1 MGSPVS
7 GSAVLVVN
15 MASRYGADGF
25 EFICRELIGRG
36 IDLVAAYPVRKPHQM
51 VKVVEHEIAAGR
63 RLIILG
69 GGDGTVTMVS
79 HCFIGKDAVMGLLP
93 LGTGNS
99 FARGLGLPL
108 NFGAAADTLVHGKVA
123 AVDLGI
129 VNGHAF
135 ANFTTLGLTTV
146 VARTTRPLLKRILGP
161 ISYVLTG
168 ILLARHHRPFDC
180 RIVADDG
187 PHRFQTH
194 QLVIANGRVF
204 GATPIHPDARVDE
217 GLLTVFAVPGA
228 SRDSIRATWE
238 ALLAGRQA
246 DLKGALF
253 IATKRLTLRTKPRRA
268 IDLDGEVV
276 TRTPATYSVA
286 PRALKIIVP
295 LEFRETPL

>member
-1 MGSPVS
+1 MGSPVP
-7 GSAVLVVN
+7 GSAALVVN
-15 MASRYGADGF
+15 TGSRFGDDGF
-25 EFICRELIGRG
+25 QLICRELIARG
-36 IDLVAAYPVRKPHQM
+36 IDLAAAYPVRKARHM

-99 FARGLGLPL
+99 FAQGLGLPL
-108 NFGAAADTLVHGKVA
+108 DFGAAADTLVQGKVA
-123 AVDLGI
+123 AIDLGI

-135 ANFTTLGLTTV
+135 ANFTTLGLSTV

-168 ILLARHHRPFDC
+168 LLLARRYRPFDC

-187 PHRFQTH
+187 PYRFRTH

-204 GATPIHPDARVDE
+204 GATPIHPDVRGDNY
-217 GLLTVFAVPGA
+217 PD
-228 SRDSIRATWE
+228 R
-238 ALLAGRQA
+238 
-246 DLKGALF
+246 
-253 IATKRLTLRTKPRRA
+253 PH
-268 IDLDGEVV
+268 
-276 TRTPATYSVA
+276 
-286 PRALKIIVP
+286 
-295 LEFRETPL
+295 